1 MGPIVQPSTD
11 KVSVDAANL
20 SQEEYK
26 NATAQLVDATL
37 ELKRRRELRTDNLSK
52 PGYSESKALDSSV
65 KRNSALIKK
74 LRQLSDESR
83 ESLLT
88 DIQKTNQSKYVSEA
102 VTAIT
107 EANLKSKDINAA
119 VQICSALHQ
128 RYPDF
133 QSELVAALSRTAA
146 PKADEEK
153 ANAIKRR
160 SAFKLLTELLLVGVY
175 TDAAVLLTA
184 VKSLASIDFLR
195 DREAAQSALSLL
207 ATFAKSCREDVLGLQ
222 NQAFSALSLQDA
234 DEENDASTA
243 TKGGH
248 DALATAK
255 DEYLAESEQRFVLP
269 SAKQQDFC
277 LTVAK
282 VFGTACQQLELD
294 HKGLIDADKEN
305 ARVLNNRGELPEDMS
320 AAYERQR
327 KTYEALQRAVA
338 SLADTMEKNMPDL
351 PEPSSVTRTR
361 DGGIVVLTGRE
372 ADDSTTA
379 GPFEDEDTRAF
390 YESLPDVRAVVPA
403 VLLGETAHVDAP
415 DQAGSTVDGLDTTM
429 PPAPASHNVD
439 ADTEGIAVDDNTAAD
454 TEALGGAK
462 TKAAV
467 DALLSQL
474 PKCISRDLCDELSV
488 NFCYLNSK
496 AARKRLVRT
505 LCESNHRSN
514 LQLLPFYCRVAATL
528 SQVFPDVGAAVLKA
542 QEEEFSY
549 LQAKKDPTLRT
560 LEARLRNARYL
571 GELVKFRLA
580 PFGTIFVMLK
590 FLLDDFVQH
599 NVDTACGLLET
610 AGRFLYRLP
619 ETHTRMANM
628 AEVMM
633 KQKNNRNL
641 DARQSM
647 LVESAYYQC
656 NPPQHSALKRKKRP
670 VVQDWMRHL
679 VFVQLGKDDVRKVLR
694 KLRKLSWAENEA
706 YLVRVLLKA
715 VKGRFSQVPQVASL
729 ASGLSRYHPSLGVA
743 FVDALL
749 EEVRCGLESP
759 DSGTY
764 QQRVGHMRLLG
775 EMYNFR
781 LVDSRVVFDTLYL
794 LLSFGHESA
803 EEAERLDPPFSY
815 FRIRLVCSLLE
826 TCGQFFNKGLAKKRL
841 DRFLAFYQRYLLA
854 KPPLPLDVEFD
865 VQDLLAHLRPS
876 LERLTSFE
884 QAAQAVAAIE
894 TSEARSVAAG
904 PAGLGAIEEE
914 DSDSDDSADNSGSD
928 TDNEGRGGRGA
939 ADEDDGSNTALTD
952 QDDDDD
958 HVKLL
963 NPVKIDEV
971 DEDFEKELAALMTD
985 FKLPPSGPFPQA
997 RPDSPASSS
1006 QQDPGSTVSF
1016 RVMMKRGGRDDRSKA
1031 VQVSASSH
1039 VAFWELLAQATATA
1053 FAPRMATE

>member
-1 MGPIVQPSTD
+1 MGAIAQPSTD
-11 KVSVDAANL
+11 KVSVGATKL
-20 SQEEYK
+20 SQEALQ

-37 ELKRRRELRTDNLSK
+37 ELKRRRELRNDNLSK
-52 PGYSESKALDSSV
+52 AGYSESKALDSSV

-88 DIQKTNQSKYVSEA
+88 DLQKTNQSKYVSEA

-133 QSELVAALSRTAA
+133 QSELIAALSRTAA

-153 ANAIKRR
+153 ATAIKRR

-184 VKSLASIDFLR
+184 VKSLASVDFHR
-195 DREAAQSALSLL
+195 DRETAQSALSLL
-207 ATFAKSCREDVLGLQ
+207 ASFAKSCREDILGLP

-234 DEENDASTA
+234 DE
-243 TKGGH
+243 
-248 DALATAK
+248 L
-255 DEYLAESEQRFVLP
+255 R
-269 SAKQQDFC
+269 
-277 LTVAK
+277 
-282 VFGTACQQLELD
+282 
-294 HKGLIDADKEN
+294 
-305 ARVLNNRGELPEDMS
+305 RGELPDDMS
-320 AAYERQR
+320 ASYERQR
-327 KTYEALQRAVA
+327 KAYEALQRAVA
-338 SLADTMEKNMPDL
+338 SLADTMEKSMPDL
-351 PEPSSVTRTR
+351 PEPSSVTRTK

-372 ADDSTTA
+372 ADDGATA

-403 VLLGETAHVDAP
+403 VLLGETAPADAP
-415 DQAGSTVDGLDTTM
+415 DQMTGSLVDGSNTTM
-429 PPAPASHNVD
+429 PHAPASDNVD
-439 ADTEGIAVDDNTAAD
+439 FDAEGIADDDNAAGD

-528 SQVFPDVGAAVLKA
+528 SQVFPDVGLAVLKT
-542 QEEEFSY
+542 QEEEFNY

-590 FLLDDFVQH
+590 SLLDDFVQH

-610 AGRFLYRLP
+610 AGRFLYCLP

-670 VVQDWMRHL
+670 VIQDWMRHL

-729 ASGLSRYHPSLGVA
+729 ASGLSRYHPSMGVA

-794 LLSFGHESA
+794 LLSFGHEST
-803 EEAERLDPPFSY
+803 EETERLDPPFSY

-894 TSEARSVAAG
+894 ASEARSCAAG

-914 DSDSDDSADNSGSD
+914 DSDTDDSADNSGSNSD
-928 TDNEGRGGRGA
+928 
-939 ADEDDGSNTALTD
+939 DEE
-952 QDDDDD
+952 
-958 HVKLL
+958 
-963 NPVKIDEV
+963 EV

-997 RPDSPASSS
+997 RPDSPAGSS

-1031 VQVSASSH
+1031 VQLPVNSS
-1039 VAFWELLAQATATA
+1039 VAVNMRAKAEAEEQERAEMKRLVLQSHQQDSFDYVPIPKVKQTILSMGGPQGHSGSPRAGAKPGSRGGSSLA
-1053 FAPRMATE
+1053 FRGSRPAPHGRG